1 MKQKSFLALLVV
13 ALWMSPFAAR
23 AQSEPSEEEAD
34 LIEKVAVRNRLY
46 TPKGRLELGASVGLT
61 FVPRLTDHYN
71 FNGAVAYNFSDTF
84 GAELRGG
91 YAYSRHTGLANQ
103 VAEHLLQRDPQRE
116 VPVTDD
122 LSNLWEMKLNAI
134 LGARWA
140 PIYGKISLLSEV
152 PVHFQTY
159 LWAGLGG
166 GTFHRE
172 SVVMC
177 LQVESRTD
185 GRCAKFVQDDKMA
198 VIFSGALGFRFF
210 THQNGGIKLEVRSWM
225 FPDSYRQ
232 NLDRR
237 EVEKGTLSACREG
250 EQIEGP
256 LSECRPVG
264 AGLTNL
270 VLFDLGY
277 SFLF

>member
-1 MKQKSFLALLVV
+1 V
-13 ALWMSPFAAR
+13 A
-23 AQSEPSEEEAD
+23 Q
-34 LIEKVAVRNRLY
+34 
-46 TPKGRLELGASVGLT
+46 
-61 FVPRLTDHYN
+61 
-71 FNGAVAYNFSDTF
+71 
-84 GAELRGG
+84 
-91 YAYSRHTGLANQ
+91 
-103 VAEHLLQRDPQRE
+103 HLLQRDPQRE

-122 LSNLWEMKLNAI
+122 LSNLWEMKVNAI

-177 LQVESRTD
+177 LRVERRTD
-185 GRCAKFVQDDKMA
+185 GRCAKFRQDDKVD

-225 FPDSYRQ
+225 FPDSYRV
-232 NLDRR
+232 NIDRT
-237 EVEKGTLSACREG
+237 EAEKDTVIACRASESV
-250 EQIEGP
+250 P
-256 LSECRPVG
+256 FSECTP
-264 AGLTNL
+264 ASKGLTNL